1 VTARCLLTS
10 DPFRLVPK
18 TAISSGFRGI
28 RCRGKDSNLRK
39 RPYASA
45 TTRGIEAYRPRW
57 ALLNVS
63 ARVPTRSRRWW
74 LTSPVRRRWT

>member
-28 RCRGKDSNLRK
+28 RCRGKDSNLRF
-39 RPYASA
+39 RPFPDEA
-45 TTRGIEAYRPRW
+45 TH
-57 ALLNVS
+57 
-63 ARVPTRSRRWW
+63 
-74 LTSPVRRRWT
+74 